1 MTALPAWD
9 LTRWLVEIAGWGGA
23 ILILAAYLLLS
34 AGRLTG
40 QSLTY
45 QAMNV
50 VGAAG
55 FVING
60 WWHGA
65 LPSAVVNILWLLIGA
80 VASWRIIK
88 KRRSSTSAT

>member
-1 MTALPAWD
+1 MTAEQLA
-9 LTRWLVEIAGWGGA
+9 VEIVGWAGAG
-23 ILILAAYLLLS
+23 LILLAYLLLS
-34 AGRLTG
+34 AGRLGG
-40 QSLTY
+40 QSLAY

-65 LPSAVVNILWLLIGA
+65 LPSAALNVIWMMIGG
-80 VASWRIIK
+80 VALWRITA

>member
-1 MTALPAWD
+1 MSAVQIA
-9 LTRWLVEIAGWGGA
+9 VEVAGWAGA
-23 ILILAAYLLLS
+23 ALILLAYLFLS
-34 AGRLTG
+34 AGKLTG
-40 QSLTY
+40 QSLVY
-45 QAMNV
+45 QGMNV

-65 LPSAVVNILWLLIGA
+65 LPSASLNVLWLLIGA

-88 KRRSSTSAT
+88 KSGSSTSVI

>member
-1 MTALPAWD
+1 MTA
-9 LTRWLVEIAGWGGA
+9 TEIAVEVAGWAGA
-23 ILILAAYLLLS
+23 GLILLAYLLLS

-40 QSLTY
+40 QSLAY

-55 FVING
+55 FIVNG

-65 LPSAVVNILWLLIGA
+65 LPSAALNVLWLLIGA
-80 VASWRIIK
+80 VASWRIL
-88 KRRSSTSAT
+88 KRRGSSTSAM